1 MRYSSQIDNVKSL
14 EWGLNLQEAYVFSF
28 LYSAPSWA
36 SEVILKGKV
45 YYFVSRNLACKE
57 IALYTDKPDT
67 MYRCY
72 KALESKGVV
81 KFIKIEGKDCVMIT
95 KKGKDWNKKIESESD
110 YSENNP
116 NKLGKLSETDSENN
130 PTYKSTI
137 LYKSKEEEEKGNPPS
152 FVLKNRE
159 KAKATK
165 KAYESR
171 INFKDA
177 ENPISELETFI
188 NTNLID
194 KLNKYPSFSQMK
206 HKEEFIKD
214 FSEKAIT
221 KDWNDSD
228 DLTLH
233 LSHSIKL
240 FTPKELPK
248 VKRATV
254 KYVYKINGSEF
265 RHSDTKKFEMDK
277 RNFENMGFEEIR
289 VNA

>member
-36 SEVILKGKV
+36 SEVILKGNV

-95 KKGKDWNKKIESESD
+95 KKGKVWNTKIESESD
-110 YSENNP
+110 YSENYP

-137 LYKSKEEEEKGNPPS
+137 SNKSKREEEKENPPS
-152 FVLKNRE
+152 FVLANRE
-159 KAKATK
+159 KVKATK
-165 KAYESR
+165 KAYEERVSFKSETLSIEDIQKNMR
-171 INFKDA
+171 KFLEERNFPEKMKAYSPYRKLTDKA
-177 ENPISELETFI
+177 GFI
-188 NTNLID
+188 NDFIERNADIETWESES
-194 KLNKYPSFSQMK
+194 KLLNHMRSSVKFYKP
-206 HKEEFIKD
+206 D
-214 FSEKAIT
+214 PTTVTAKA
-221 KDWNDSD
+221 K
-228 DLTLH
+228 
-233 LSHSIKL
+233 SIK
-240 FTPKELPK
+240 
-248 VKRATV
+248 
-254 KYVYKINGSEF
+254 
-265 RHSDTKKFEMDK
+265 
-277 RNFENMGFEEIR
+277 
-289 VNA
+289 